1 MEKREI
7 EFKILAK
14 RVAYREYDVQAFVN
28 GVEYL
33 NYEYNDVNSA
43 FAAHTMLRRLI
54 HDHPSALITIKTNV
68 NVLISD
74 IQALET
80 NNRALTRYL
89 RETLEYNSSE
99 IIKAEYTA
107 LLINQ
112 Q

>member
-14 RVAYREYDVQAFVN
+14 RVAYREYDVQAFVD

-33 NYEYNDVNSA
+33 NYEYNDCNSA

-54 HDHPSALITIKTNV
+54 HENPNALITLKTNV
-68 NVLISD
+68 NAIISD
-74 IQALET
+74 IQKLET
-80 NNRALTRYL
+80 HDRALTRYL
-89 RETLEYNSSE
+89 RETLEYNGSE
-99 IIKAEYTA
+99 IIEAVYSA

-112 Q
+112 

>member
-14 RVAYREYDVQAFVN
+14 RVAYREYDVQAFVD

-33 NYEYNDVNSA
+33 NYEYNDCNSA
-43 FAAHTMLRRLI
+43 YAAHTMLRRLI

-74 IQALET
+74 IQSLET
-80 NNRALTRYL
+80 NDRALTRYL
-89 RETLEYNSSE
+89 RETLEYNGSE
-99 IIKAEYTA
+99 IIEAEYTA